1 MADITTDS
9 IASGAVRARLDR
21 FFASL
26 GQGFN
31 AYVEARSRR
40 DQIEAL
46 EALSD
51 AELAER
57 GLKRNDIPRYV
68 FRDLFYR

>member
-1 MADITTDS
+1 MTDITEHS

-21 FFASL
+21 FFAAL

-31 AYVEARSRR
+31 AYVETRSRCG
-40 DQIEAL
+40 QIEAL
-46 EALSD
+46 ESLSD
-51 AELAER
+51 AQLAAR
-57 GLKRNDIPRYV
+57 GLKRDEIPRYV